1 MAAHTIDVLQ
11 LGRGAGTDFIGVS
24 FSSLDLI
31 GHAFGPESHEVQ
43 DAVIRL
49 DRTIGKLLA
58 HLDTTVG
65 RDNYVLALSS
75 DHGVAGVPEQVTGGG
90 RHSSAEVRAAIDGA
104 LTSVF
109 GPPPPA
115 APRPGAAAG
124 ATPPRASYMAYSAY
138 TDVYLAPGVMDR
150 LKAEPKGMKA
160 VLEALRAMPGMMQ
173 AFAADDVSQAAARQ
187 DADPVRRAAALSYH
201 AGRSGDIIVVP
212 RENWILSSS
221 ATTHGTLHPYDQR
234 VPVIVFGAGV
244 KAGRYAA
251 DATPADVAP
260 TLAALARIAVEPAD
274 GRVLSDSMVRTP
286 DSK

>member
-1 MAAHTIDVLQ
+1 
-11 LGRGAGTDFIGVS
+11 
-24 FSSLDLI
+24 
-31 GHAFGPESHEVQ
+31 
-43 DAVIRL
+43 
-49 DRTIGKLLA
+49 
-58 HLDTTVG
+58 
-65 RDNYVLALSS
+65 
-75 DHGVAGVPEQVTGGG
+75 
-90 RHSSAEVRAAIDGA
+90 
-104 LTSVF
+104 
-109 GPPPPA
+109 
-115 APRPGAAAG
+115 
-124 ATPPRASYMAYSAY
+124 MAYSAY